1 MTDKEPRGSI
11 DNRRQGSGHQYKN
24 DFHFKNYL
32 SYYYCRDEEQLNLLS
47 DAGA

>member
-1 MTDKEPRGSI
+1 MTDKGREVQI

-24 DFHFKNYL
+24 DFHFLNYL